1 MKSKITTWIFTMT
14 ILSMTALSCKE
25 NKNNSP
31 VTEEPQAGTLDAS
44 MDTALEPAIGDQ
56 QSSTATTP
64 IVKAYLQ
71 LKEELVA
78 DDAKSASETGEALVI
93 ALKQMDAASFSTP
106 QKSELRDII
115 ENATKHATAISKAT
129 LDLQRVHFKLLSAD
143 MMDMVAI
150 TGSPVTLYE
159 QFCPMYDNGSAWLS
173 ANKEIKNP
181 YYGSKMLNCGVV
193 KATIE

>member
-1 MKSKITTWIFTMT
+1 MKSKIATGIFTMT
-14 ILSMTALSCKE
+14 ILSLTVLSCKE

-31 VTEEPQAGTLDAS
+31 VMEEPQAGTLDAS

-64 IVKAYLQ
+64 ILKAYLQ

-78 DDAKSASETGEALVI
+78 DDAKSAAETGEALVI
-93 ALKQMDAASFSTP
+93 ALNQMDAASFSTS

-115 ENATKHATAISKAT
+115 ENATQHATAISKTA
-129 LDLQRVHFKLLSAD
+129 LDLQRTHFKLLSAEIID
-143 MMDMVAI
+143 MMAI
-150 TGSPVTLYE
+150 TGSPFTLYE

-193 KATIE
+193 KATID